1 MCGRFAFA
9 VGPTRLVSILGV
21 ELPREHR
28 PCWNIAPD
36 MKILIVR
43 RAPEGPE
50 AVLARWGFLGPWM
63 SDPNDPGRQINARLE
78 TVAQKPMFK
87 SAFVKGR
94 CIVPADG
101 FFEWQKQP
109 GGPSR
114 PFFVRPADEEPL
126 LMAGLWRR
134 NRLADGTLIETVA
147 ILTRPADPALKA
159 IHPRM
164 PVLVPQR
171 LVDPWLA
178 QEPASADLVRELLD
192 RSRDAPRL
200 DLYIVGC
207 VVNDPRNDTPRVT
220 EPVAVDPEP
229 ELL

>member
-9 VGPTRLVSILGV
+9 IGPTRLAAILGV
-21 ELPREHR
+21 EPPREHR
-28 PCWNIAPD
+28 PCWNVAPD

-43 RAPEGPE
+43 RSPEGLE
-50 AVLARWGFLGPWM
+50 AVLARWGFLAPWM

-78 TVAQKPMFK
+78 TAAQKPMFR
-87 SAFVKGR
+87 SALVKGR

-109 GGPSR
+109 EGPSR
-114 PFFVRPADEEPL
+114 PFFVRPADHELL

-134 NRLADGTLIETVA
+134 NRLEDGTLIDTVA
-147 ILTRPADPALKA
+147 ILTRPADATLHA

-164 PVLVPQR
+164 PVLLPER

-178 QEPASADLVRELLD
+178 TKPASTNLLRQLLD
-192 RSRDAPRL
+192 GSHDAPRL
-200 DLYIVGC
+200 DVRVVGRAI
-207 VVNDPRNDTPRVT
+207 NDPRNDTPSAI
-220 EPVAVDPEP
+220 EPITVDFQPD
-229 ELL
+229 LF